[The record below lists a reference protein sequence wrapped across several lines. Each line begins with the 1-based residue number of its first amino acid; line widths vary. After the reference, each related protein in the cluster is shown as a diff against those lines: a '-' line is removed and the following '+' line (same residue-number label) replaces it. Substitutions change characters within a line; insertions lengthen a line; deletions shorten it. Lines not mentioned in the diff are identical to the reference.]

1 MHPMTL
7 PAALTPP
14 HSIDPAS
21 LAALPRTSGVYV
33 FKGEGALPIYIGKSV
48 DIRSRVL
55 SHLRAADEAEMIAQC
70 RRVEYIETAGEFGA
84 LLLEA
89 RLIKQL
95 SPLFNIRLRRV
106 RNLCSIQLSDLSGAV
121 TPEIVTGKD
130 VAVGQTEGLH
140 GLFSS
145 VHAAQSKLRELADQH
160 MLCQGLLGLEK
171 IGKRGCFGLQV
182 RTCLGACA
190 GKEDRH
196 AHDRR
201 LLSAL
206 EDWKVHAW
214 PFTGAV
220 DLIEQ
225 RGDWV
230 ERHRIQDWRYLGT
243 WCSRTQQLSRHEQL
257 AFDLDTYKIL
267 VKPIMLGTAR
277 IEPV

>member
-130 VAVGQTEGLH
+130 VAVGQTEGLY

-145 VHAAQSKLRELADQH
+145 VRAPRANCVSWPTSTCFARVCWGWRRSANGAALVCKSEPAWGPVSARKTATRMTGACCQH
-160 MLCQGLLGLEK
+160 WK
-171 IGKRGCFGLQV
+171 IGRSMPG
-182 RTCLGACA
+182 
-190 GKEDRH
+190 
-196 AHDRR
+196 
-201 LLSAL
+201 
-206 EDWKVHAW
+206 
-214 PFTGAV
+214 
-220 DLIEQ
+220 
-225 RGDWV
+225 
-230 ERHRIQDWRYLGT
+230 
-243 WCSRTQQLSRHEQL
+243 LSRVRW
-257 AFDLDTYKIL
+257 T
-267 VKPIMLGTAR
+267 
-277 IEPV
+277 